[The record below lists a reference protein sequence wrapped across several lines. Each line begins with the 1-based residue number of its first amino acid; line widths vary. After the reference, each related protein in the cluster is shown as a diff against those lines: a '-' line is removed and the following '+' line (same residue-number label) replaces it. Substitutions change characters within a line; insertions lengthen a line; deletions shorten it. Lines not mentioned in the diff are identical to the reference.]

1 MVTMTDGACKGID
14 LNSDT
19 GERYSFQKAPG
30 EEKLFRSI
38 TSANIA
44 CGFHAGDPVQM
55 ARTVKLCREYNVQ
68 VGAHPGLPDP
78 MGFGRRHMD
87 ITPGELG
94 GYLLY
99 QLGALHHIAAAQ
111 GVRVSHVKLHG
122 VLYNS
127 AAGDEAMSREVI
139 ETVRRIDRD
148 LILVAPCGS
157 VMQRLA
163 QDLGVRVAGE
173 AFADRAY
180 DQSGALVPRKV
191 EGAVIS
197 DPDRVAERVL
207 AIAGGEIATIDGRAL
222 KIKAHTVCLHGDTPG
237 AADLA
242 ENIRRN
248 LAGRDIPVVRMD
260 QLI

>member
-1 MVTMTDGACKGID
+1 MMGHACKGID

-19 GERYSFQKAPG
+19 GERYSFQKALG
-30 EEKLFRSI
+30 EEKLFRNI

-55 ARTVKLCREYNVQ
+55 ARTVMLCREYNVQ

-87 ITPGELG
+87 ITPEELG

-122 VLYNS
+122 VLYNT
-127 AAGDEAMSREVI
+127 AAGDEALSREVI
-139 ETVRRIDRD
+139 ETILRVDRD

-157 VMQRLA
+157 VMHRVAL
-163 QDLGVRVAGE
+163 DLGARVAAE
-173 AFADRAY
+173 AFADRTY
-180 DQSGALVPRKV
+180 DRSGALVPRKV

-197 DPDRVAERVL
+197 DPDRVADRAL
-207 AIAGGEIATIDGRAL
+207 AIAGGEIPTIDGRVI
-222 KIKAHTVCLHGDTPG
+222 KIKAHTICLHGDTPG
-237 AADLA
+237 AAELA
-242 ENIRRN
+242 QKIRRA
-248 LAGRDIPVVRMD
+248 LAGRNIPAVRMD
-260 QLI
+260 RLV